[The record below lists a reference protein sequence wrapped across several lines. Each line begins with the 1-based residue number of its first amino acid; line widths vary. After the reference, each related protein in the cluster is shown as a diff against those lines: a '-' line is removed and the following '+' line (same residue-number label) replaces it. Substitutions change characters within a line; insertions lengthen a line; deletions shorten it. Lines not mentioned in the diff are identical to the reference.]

1 MAYKNAPTEHAFQTF
16 HKDLSKKAFENV
28 IFMYGEEEYL
38 TEWACSALADKF
50 TDTAMRSMDFLKIS
64 DSEGIDE
71 LLAACDTF
79 SVFSEKRIVWAHD
92 FPPLSKR
99 NTKGFTERDLEVLI
113 DYMKDPNPGT
123 ILVFSCVAPADS
135 SALVKYLKKEH
146 KVYVFDRLD
155 RKQLTAFA
163 EKRFR
168 AAGRQISRA
177 TLKYLIDESGY
188 FNRESEYRIFNLE
201 NDIKKILAYSE
212 SDLISEEDIDATLK
226 GDLDR
231 FAFDFL
237 DAVTSGHKD
246 EALRLFNNIVGHGGD
261 VYSVLGLLVSQF
273 ELMTEA
279 KELQLG
285 GTERQEIPGILRVN
299 PYRVKKAMSF
309 GDKFT
314 PDRLRNILIQLYQA
328 DRSIKTGAMDQNLV
342 IELIIGR
349 M

>member
-1 MAYKNAPTEHAFQTF
+1 MAYKNAPAEHAFQTF

-38 TEWACSALADKF
+38 TEWACNSLADKF
-50 TDTAMRSMDFLKIS
+50 VENSMRSMDFLKIS
-64 DSEGIDE
+64 DIEGTEE
-71 LLAACDTF
+71 LLTACDTF
-79 SVFSEKRIVWAHD
+79 SVFSEKRIVWACD
-92 FPPLSKR
+92 FPPLSKK
-99 NTKGFTERDLEVLI
+99 NPKGFTDRDIEALI

-123 ILVFSCVAPADS
+123 ILVFSCVTPADS
-135 SALVKYLKKEH
+135 SPLVKYLKKEH
-146 KVYVFDRLD
+146 KVYVFDRLE

-163 EKRFR
+163 EKRIK
-168 AAGRQISRA
+168 AAGRPISRE
-177 TLKYLIDESGY
+177 TLKYMIDESGY
-188 FNRESEYRIFNLE
+188 FNRDSEYRILNLE
-201 NDIKKILAYSE
+201 NDIKKILAYS
-212 SDLISEEDIDATLK
+212 DGDFISEDDIDATLK

-246 EALRLFNNIVGHGGD
+246 KALRLFNNIVGHGGD

-279 KELQLG
+279 KELYIG
-285 GTERQEIPGILRVN
+285 GVDRQAIPGILKVN

-309 GDKFT
+309 GEKFSLS
-314 PDRLRNILIQLYQA
+314 RLKDILIQLYQA
-328 DRSIKTGAMDQNLV
+328 DRSIKTGAMDQNLT

>member
-1 MAYKNAPTEHAFQTF
+1 MAYKNAPAEHAFRTF

-38 TEWACSALADKF
+38 TEWACSALSDKF
-50 TDTAMRSMDFLKIS
+50 VDSSVRSMDFVKIS
-64 DSEGIDE
+64 EAEGTEE

-79 SVFSEKRIVWAHD
+79 SVFSEKRIVWAYD
-92 FPPLSKR
+92 FPPLSKK
-99 NTKGFTERDLEVLI
+99 NPKGFTEKDIEALI
-113 DYMKDPNPGT
+113 DYMKNPNPGT
-123 ILVFSCVAPADS
+123 ILVFSCVTPADS

-201 NDIKKILAYSE
+201 NDIKKILAYSDGE
-212 SDLISEEDIDATLK
+212 FISEEDIDATLK
-226 GDLDR
+226 GDLDK

-237 DAVTSGHKD
+237 DAVTSGNKG
-246 EALRLFNNIVGHGGD
+246 EALKLFNNIVGHGGD

-279 KELQLG
+279 KELYQEG
-285 GTERQEIPGILRVN
+285 ADRQEIPGILKVN

-314 PDRLRNILIQLYQA
+314 LSRLKDILIQLYQA
-328 DRSIKTGAMDQNLV
+328 DRSIKTGAMDQNLA